1 MIKKI
6 AGASVFPNTPNVNVH
21 DIIKQIPD
29 LDERYTTPESRAN
42 TVATWGSSKASSEI
56 LGDIQLSP
64 LLIKDT
70 INDGKNIVHGCGS
83 YGLMGTFITA
93 GKKHS
98 IKDQQT
104 GKPLQNLAIIM
115 NPPYGDEDIHSCV
128 PIGTAQS
135 EENRI
140 AKFMQVADTFLVQKG
155 STATLKETSAVIG
168 ENKNVILI
176 GKEFFEGLKK
186 QYQQIFSHGF
196 TEYKPEDLFI
206 MLNAKKDRKTI
217 LEEINNPSRVLNNL
231 NFIKK
236 AKIEPI
242 AIKTLPD
249 CYVVYQG
256 GIETLKKAI
265 SLVQLNDYTHGSPQR
280 PVLFVSDF
288 FNGLKEQYQAI
299 NNAKLLKHKPE
310 ELFKFISL
318 RDAKKFGRLL

>member
-6 AGASVFPNTPNVNVH
+6 TGVNISPNTPAYTVH

-29 LDERYTTPESRAN
+29 LDQRYTTPESRAN
-42 TVATWGSSKASSEI
+42 SVSTFGSSKASSEI

-64 LLIKDT
+64 LLIKDVIT
-70 INDGKNIVHGCGS
+70 DGKNIVHGGGS
-83 YGLMGTFITA
+83 YGLMGTFIST
-93 GKKHS
+93 GKKYS
-98 IKDQQT
+98 AKDDA

-115 NPPYGDEDIHSCV
+115 NPPYGDEDIHSCI
-128 PIGTAQS
+128 PIGTASS
-135 EENRI
+135 EEERI
-140 AKFMQVADTFLVQKG
+140 GKFMQVADTFLVQKG

-186 QYQQIFSHGF
+186 QYKQIFSHGF

-236 AKIEPI
+236 AKSEPI

-265 SLVQLNDYTHGSPQR
+265 SLVQLNDYTHGHPQR
-280 PVLFVSDF
+280 PVLFVSNF
-288 FNGLKEQYQAI
+288 FNGLKEQYQSI